1 LSAHHLSRSSQGD
14 LYDVVKLATAGMKQ
28 DLNADDFAPAAE
40 KSAVHLA
47 VVAFEA
53 PKLPVSEHLL
63 ALHRTDSL
71 ALCCLDS
78 WSQALQLVAVLV
90 LYSKGTWESL

>member
-1 LSAHHLSRSSQGD
+1 LSLSSQAD
-14 LYDVVKLATAGMKQ
+14 LHDVLKLATAGMRQ
-28 DLNADDFAPAAE
+28 DLSADDFVPAAE
-40 KSAVHLA
+40 KSVVHLA
-47 VVAFEA
+47 VVVFEA
-53 PKLPVSEHLL
+53 PKLPASEHLL

-78 WSQALQLVAVLV
+78 WSQTLQLAAVLV